1 MGLHTLPFSFAQN
14 THLTMNAF
22 ILLACVAASSAQH
35 VAYPYV
41 NGVPIGYA
49 GAAPVAAPVY
59 NTAAYPY
66 AAPVPAPVAPSS
78 QFQAQDEFGNL
89 QYGYA
94 NINSQKHEIGNTY
107 GGVTGGFHYVDA
119 NGVVQTRQY
128 IADHLGFRVQATD
141 LPVAP
146 AVPEVEPL
154 VAPVHEYELPVAPVF
169 DGKAPEP
176 VQDTP
181 EVAAAKAAHIALVEA
196 NALPK
201 APEFYDLPVAPVDT
215 PEVAAAKAE
224 HMKAVEAA
232 LAGQTYA
239 PTYTHTAPPAEV
251 KVVEAPAAVA
261 YAAAPIAAPIAPL
274 AARLPYA
281 GYAGYHYAA
290 TPAVTTAA
298 VAPTTVVA
306 SAPVTT
312 SYAGYGYPAAYGYA
326 AGYGYPYGYAGA
338 YPAAYSTY
346 TPYAGY
352 AGYGY
357 AAYTPYAGYAGY
369 GYHATPVTTAHA
381 VTHKV
386 E

>member
-1 MGLHTLPFSFAQN
+1 MGAQN

-35 VAYPYV
+35 VAYPHV

-66 AAPVPAPVAPSS
+66 AAPVAAPVPPSS

-146 AVPEVEPL
+146 VHEYELPVAPVFEGK
-154 VAPVHEYELPVAPVF
+154 APVHEYTLPVAPVF

-181 EVAAAKAAHIALVEA
+181 EVAEAKAAHLALLEA
-196 NALPK
+196 ATAERRRRSTP
-201 APEFYDLPVAPVDT
+201 ADT
-215 PEVAAAKAE
+215 ERLEVAAP
-224 HMKAVEAA
+224 V
-232 LAGQTYA
+232 LA
-239 PTYTHTAPPAEV
+239 TAPV
-251 KVVEAPAAVA
+251 
-261 YAAAPIAAPIAPL
+261 AAPIAPL
-274 AARLPYA
+274 AYGLP
-281 GYAGYHYAA
+281 
-290 TPAVTTAA
+290 
-298 VAPTTVVA
+298 
-306 SAPVTT
+306 
-312 SYAGYGYPAAYGYA
+312 A
-326 AGYGYPYGYAGA
+326 AGYGYGL
-338 YPAAYSTY
+338 PA
-346 TPYAGY
+346 

-357 AAYTPYAGYAGY
+357 AGLHAAGY
-369 GYHATPVTTAHA
+369 GYAGLPYAGLPAAAPVAVPAPVVPATAEATLTTVKLNPGRA
-381 VTHKV
+381 VAYRV
-386 E
+386 D

>member
-1 MGLHTLPFSFAQN
+1 MGWYQRRVHGDTLPFSFAQN

-66 AAPVPAPVAPSS
+66 AAPVAPAPVAPSS

-169 DGKAPEP
+169 EGKAPVHEYTLPVAPVFDGKAPEP

-181 EVAAAKAAHIALVEA
+181 EVAAAKAEHLALLEA
-196 NALPK
+196 ATAERRRRSTPADTERLEVA
-201 APEFYDLPVAPVDT
+201 APVLATAPVAAPVAP
-215 PEVAAAKAE
+215 
-224 HMKAVEAA
+224 
-232 LAGQTYA
+232 LAYGL
-239 PTYTHTAPPAEV
+239 
-251 KVVEAPAAVA
+251 PAAGYGYGLPA
-261 YAAAPIAAPIAPL
+261 AGYGYAGLPAAAPVAVPAPVVP
-274 AARLPYA
+274 A
-281 GYAGYHYAA
+281 GA
-290 TPAVTTAA
+290 
-298 VAPTTVVA
+298 VVA
-306 SAPVTT
+306 SAPATAEATLTT
-312 SYAGYGYPAAYGYA
+312 VKLNPG
-326 AGYGYPYGYAGA
+326 
-338 YPAAYSTY
+338 
-346 TPYAGY
+346 
-352 AGYGY
+352 
-357 AAYTPYAGYAGY
+357 
-369 GYHATPVTTAHA
+369 HA
-381 VTHKV
+381 VAYRV
-386 E
+386 D

>member
-1 MGLHTLPFSFAQN
+1 MGWYQRRVHGDTLPFSFAQN

-169 DGKAPEP
+169 EGKAPVHEYTLPVAPVFDGKAPEP

-181 EVAAAKAAHIALVEA
+181 EVAAAKAEHLALLEA
-196 NALPK
+196 ATAERRRRSTPADTERLEVA
-201 APEFYDLPVAPVDT
+201 APVLATAPVAAPVAP
-215 PEVAAAKAE
+215 
-224 HMKAVEAA
+224 
-232 LAGQTYA
+232 LAYGL
-239 PTYTHTAPPAEV
+239 
-251 KVVEAPAAVA
+251 PAAG
-261 YAAAPIAAPIAPL
+261 YGYGLPAAG
-274 AARLPYA
+274 Y
-281 GYAGYHYAA
+281 GYAGLHAA
-290 TPAVTTAA
+290 GPAPVVPAGA
-298 VAPTTVVA
+298 VVA
-306 SAPVTT
+306 SAPATAEATLTT
-312 SYAGYGYPAAYGYA
+312 LKLNP
-326 AGYGYPYGYAGA
+326 
-338 YPAAYSTY
+338 
-346 TPYAGY
+346 
-352 AGYGY
+352 
-357 AAYTPYAGYAGY
+357 
-369 GYHATPVTTAHA
+369 
-381 VTHKV
+381 
-386 E
+386 

>member
-1 MGLHTLPFSFAQN
+1 
-14 THLTMNAF
+14 MNAF

-49 GAAPVAAPVY
+49 GAAPVTAPVY

-66 AAPVPAPVAPSS
+66 AAPVAPPAPVPPSS

-169 DGKAPEP
+169 EGKAPVHEYILPVAPVFDGKAPEP

-181 EVAAAKAAHIALVEA
+181 EVAEAKAAHLALLEA
-196 NALPK
+196 ATAERRRRSTP
-201 APEFYDLPVAPVDT
+201 ADT
-215 PEVAAAKAE
+215 ERLEVAAP
-224 HMKAVEAA
+224 V
-232 LAGQTYA
+232 LA
-239 PTYTHTAPPAEV
+239 TAPV
-251 KVVEAPAAVA
+251 
-261 YAAAPIAAPIAPL
+261 AAPIAPL
-274 AARLPYA
+274 AGLPY
-281 GYAGYHYAA
+281 GL
-290 TPAVTTAA
+290 P
-298 VAPTTVVA
+298 
-306 SAPVTT
+306 
-312 SYAGYGYPAAYGYA
+312 A
-326 AGYGYPYGYAGA
+326 AGYGYAGLHA
-338 YPAAYSTY
+338 
-346 TPYAGY
+346 

-357 AAYTPYAGYAGY
+357 GLP
-369 GYHATPVTTAHA
+369 
-381 VTHKV
+381 
-386 E
+386 